1 MPPPVPAPGRSWSVA
16 CVFLAYIVAVY
27 HSMKEEL
34 RRNTPGST
42 PIKRRSTSQV
52 SQEALG
58 ELGAMPGECQ
68 ASGQPCCRQRATHL
82 ACPCVPSINSNA
94 LCFTPLGMITFSQD
108 YVSNEL
114 TQSFFTITQKIQK
127 KMAGSRNA
135 TEPSDLFPVL
145 PGSYLPLNNPA
156 LEFIKYVCKVSGG
169 GPGSLAEGLGSGLK
183 FWSLSIAAA
192 FPRSDL
198 QPVYSALNP

>member
-94 LCFTPLGMITFSQD
+94 LCFT
-108 YVSNEL
+108 
-114 TQSFFTITQKIQK
+114 
-127 KMAGSRNA
+127 
-135 TEPSDLFPVL
+135 
-145 PGSYLPLNNPA
+145 
-156 LEFIKYVCKVSGG
+156 
-169 GPGSLAEGLGSGLK
+169 
-183 FWSLSIAAA
+183 
-192 FPRSDL
+192 
-198 QPVYSALNP
+198 